1 MNRSGAYLEARTHE
15 LQREPDAAD
24 LLSTRSLD
32 GSLVLDTRNL
42 DSVNGLEHAGLC
54 VGPVGG
60 LNLGG
65 GDAVSSLLRVGVRDL
80 DRVVEDCAHLAPSEL
95 LNDGHAVGGRVATYK
110 LAKEGVSDDEPARRK
125 DEEQVSRLSPAAEQA
140 PKGGLTG

>member
-24 LLSTRSLD
+24 LLSTRRLD
-32 GSLVLDTRNL
+32 GSLVLDTRDL

-65 GDAVSSLLRVGVRDL
+65 GDALSSLLRVGVRDL
-80 DRVVEDCAHLAPSEL
+80 DRVVKDRAHLAPSEL
-95 LNDGHAVGGRVATYK
+95 LDDGHAVGGRVATYK
-110 LAKEGVSDDEPARRK
+110 LAKEGVSDDEPARTRE
-125 DEEQVSRLSPAAEQA
+125 EEQVSRSPAAEQA